1 MRHCLVR
8 TPLVSY
14 EYHLFCPITFS
25 SRLSRCDLKTF
36 ECAKPSR
43 RSEGHRRTECCCATQ
58 LNVPTSGRVLG
69 LCAQD
74 PREGGKGLR
83 ESQRGAGSYSRRDRS
98 VRPGTGHHH
107 ARDGHTAEKTR
118 AGARVRGTGDP
129 RHRYPDPKVGP
140 VSGSYREMADEAR
153 RATSILRMYVA
164 EILVPCKGHTSRYT
178 FSVLYAQT

>member
-1 MRHCLVR
+1 MIRK
-8 TPLVSY
+8 
-14 EYHLFCPITFS
+14 
-25 SRLSRCDLKTF
+25 RLN
-36 ECAKPSR
+36 APNQAVG
-43 RSEGHRRTECCCATQ
+43 RSGHRRTECCCATQ

-83 ESQRGAGSYSRRDRS
+83 EPQRGAGSYSRRDRS

-129 RHRYPDPKVGP
+129 RHRCPDPKVGP
-140 VSGSYREMADEAR
+140 ISGSYREMADEAR

-164 EILVPCKGHTSRYT
+164 EILVPCRDTRLGAHREAWRATSMH
-178 FSVLYAQT
+178 